1 MRRHSSNLEVDVGR
15 GDEVRAPTLNHVSIT
30 VPAMKTLAAVVLLVL
45 VSTGCAAKGGTTV
58 ARAPA
63 RQLDAAAQQ
72 ADHGDFSRP
81 IGQR

>member
-1 MRRHSSNLEVDVGR
+1 
-15 GDEVRAPTLNHVSIT
+15 
-30 VPAMKTLAAVVLLVL
+30 MKTLAAVVLLVL

-58 ARAPA
+58 ARGPA
-63 RQLDAAAQQ
+63 RQIDLAQQQ

>member
-1 MRRHSSNLEVDVGR
+1 
-15 GDEVRAPTLNHVSIT
+15 
-30 VPAMKTLAAVVLLVL
+30 MKRLAAVVLLVV

-63 RQLDAAAQQ
+63 RQLDLAQQ
-72 ADHGDFSRP
+72 QDHGDFSRP